1 LHIVRSRVPE
11 NTRSPVAKAVRN
23 QAIAAG
29 MLPLFGTKL
38 AEQTLDEQR
47 TEPVEILD
55 RPTFRF
61 PVA

>member
-1 LHIVRSRVPE
+1 
-11 NTRSPVAKAVRN
+11 VAKAVRN